1 LQLFGWIFLFLVLL
15 VAAAVAGG
23 ALWLKRAMRASL
35 PQIDGQIKVAGL
47 ASEVTVRRDE
57 HGVPH
62 IEAANLDDLFAAQ
75 GYVTAQDR
83 LWQMDMTRR
92 YVAGDLSE
100 ILGKKAIPHDRI
112 QRILGMRP
120 MAERIIAAQSDRDR
134 RFLDDYTRGVNA
146 FITEHQ
152 DTLPA
157 EFSFL
162 MYKPKPWQ
170 PVDSVLILLGMV
182 QMEDERWDHKLEHER
197 VANKLGPALAADLYP
212 VGSWR
217 DHPPTV
223 SVPDLTAPQPEI
235 PDVPLDESQTKLQ
248 EAPRISRPAEATQN
262 SIFSLAAR
270 VEAWGFIPTKNVAP
284 HEGLSP
290 GLLQLRQL
298 LGHDQCDGCGIG
310 SNEWAVSGSHT
321 ATGKPLMSNDMH
333 ITHTI
338 PNVWYEVDLK
348 APGFHVAGVGTPG
361 APFVTSGHNDHI
373 SWGFTSLYGDTQ
385 DLYIEQVNNQG
396 EYLSSNGW
404 KPIDHVREIIRVRGS
419 GDVVVNVGHTEH
431 GPIVSPV
438 IEGETR
444 VISLKWSAYDASATS
459 IPLFDINA
467 ASTWSEFRNILGRW
481 WGPSLNVIYA
491 DDQGHIGY
499 QAVGFIP
506 IRKDGIPTVPVAAGT
521 HEWQGF
527 VPFDAMPSVED
538 PVNGILATANS
549 RTAPNG
555 YPYQLTLEWAAPYR
569 NERIWKWLAGKIQ
582 EKKLTPEDMLSLQT
596 DIYSVLDQELARR
609 YAYAIDHT
617 PSAGKQLRQAADLL
631 RTWDGVMN
639 ANSAPAAIITAAR
652 HAFWPVILKP
662 KLGDDWPSYSWSE
675 KFFAE
680 EELVTHSPAQWL
692 APGYANWD
700 EMLTSILKQGLAA
713 EHAPSDLKTWQ
724 YGEIRKID
732 LEHPLYGMLPW
743 FKKWTGTGPQPISG
757 DATTVKQMNGLLGPS
772 QRLTVDWG
780 DLDRSTENIVFGQS
794 GNPLSQWYGDQWPFW
809 YGGTTFTLPF
819 SEEAV
824 GERSKHTLRLT
835 P

>member
-1 LQLFGWIFLFLVLL
+1 MPVSAKKHPWLLLFGWLFLLL
-15 VAAAVAGG
+15 ILLAVGAIFGG
-23 ALWLKRAMRASL
+23 AWWLKREMRASL
-35 PQIDGQIKVAGL
+35 PQIDGQIKVSGL
-47 ASEVTVRRDE
+47 SAEVAVRRDG

-100 ILGKKAIPHDRI
+100 ILGKKTVPHDRV

-120 MAERIIAAQSDRDR
+120 LAERIVAAQSERDR
-134 RFLDDYTRGVNA
+134 RFLDDYARGVNA
-146 FITEHQ
+146 FITAHQ

-157 EFSFL
+157 EFAFL
-162 MYKPKPWQ
+162 VYKPKPWQ
-170 PVDSVLILLGMV
+170 PVDSVLVLLGMV
-182 QMEDERWDHKLEHER
+182 QMEDERWEHKLEHER
-197 VANKLGPALAADLYP
+197 VANRLGPTLAADLYP

-223 SVPDLTAPQPEI
+223 SVPDLTAPQTAI
-235 PDVPLDESQTKLQ
+235 PDVPLDESQTSV
-248 EAPRISRPAEATQN
+248 RD
-262 SIFSLAAR
+262 
-270 VEAWGFIPTKNVAP
+270 
-284 HEGLSP
+284 
-290 GLLQLRQL
+290 LLQLRDL
-298 LGHDQCDGCGIG
+298 LGHDLCDGCAVG
-310 SNEWAVSGSHT
+310 SNEWAVSGAHT
-321 ATGKPLMSNDMH
+321 VSGKPLMSNDMH

-348 APGFHVAGVGTPG
+348 APGFHVAGVGSPG

-385 DLYIEQVNNQG
+385 DLYVEQVNTQD

-404 KPIDHVREIIRVRGS
+404 KPIEHQREIIRVRGA

-431 GPIVSPV
+431 GPVVTPAIV
-438 IEGETR
+438 GEKR
-444 VISLKWSAYDASATS
+444 IISLKWSAYDATATS

-467 ASTWSEFRNILGRW
+467 ASTWTEFRSLLSRW

-506 IRKDGIPTVPVAAGT
+506 IRKDGVSNVPVPAGK

-527 VPFDAMPSVED
+527 VPFEAMPSVED

-549 RTAPNG
+549 RTAPDG

-582 EKKLTPEDMLSLQT
+582 EKKLTPKDMLSLQT

-819 SEEAV
+819 SNQAIAD
-824 GERSKHTLRLT
+824 GAKHTLRLT